1 VSVSEQLEAWGDLR
15 VGDRVYFFSAFGR
28 PSLVP
33 AGLQYEVVELWSTI
47 APISGDPDAL
57 AVIRDP
63 QGYTETVN
71 ARLLRRMTTP

>member
-1 VSVSEQLEAWGDLR
+1 
-15 VGDRVYFFSAFGR
+15 
-28 PSLVP
+28 VP